1 MTVARLREAR
11 ILLKNIGMEEAYP
24 LVTNIP
30 CTSASSLTFTEPW
43 GEVVKFNPRT
53 DMGMTVGRL
62 REARILLN
70 NVGMKRHI
78 QSVHNG
84 IRYPCPHCDH
94 QATTKGNLKTHI
106 KYVHDCG
113 TYPCP
118 HCDHQAT
125 QKAKLKTHIKSVHD
139 GIRYPC
145 PHCDYQ
151 ARTNGHL
158 KAHIKSVHE
167 GIKHPCPHCDHKA
180 T

>member
-94 QATTKGNLKTHI
+94 QATTKGNLKIHTQSVHEGMKHPCPYCDHQASTNGNLKTHI

-118 HCDHQAT
+118 HRDHQAT
-125 QKAKLKTHIKSVHD
+125 QKAKLKTHIKSVHE
-139 GIRYPC
+139 GSKYP
-145 PHCDYQ
+145 
-151 ARTNGHL
+151 
-158 KAHIKSVHE
+158 
-167 GIKHPCPHCDHKA
+167 
-180 T
+180 